1 MQYPAMHLIQQTFQA
16 DSIQDIEEAVREQM
30 STRTF
35 PVSAGA
41 NIAVAVGSRG
51 IHDIQP
57 IVKTVVACLK
67 EMDLNPFIIPGM
79 GSHGGATAE
88 GQIGVLEDMG
98 VSQATV
104 GVPVVSSMEVVSL
117 GKLESG
123 YNVLFSKDAMEADGV
138 FVINRVKP
146 HTLFRRPV
154 ESGLCKMLV
163 IGCGKRKGAESIH
176 AFGVADAIEPA
187 ARIIIEKAP
196 ILCGLAV
203 LENARGGTQALEL
216 AMPEA
221 FIQVDR
227 KLLKEA
233 WKFFPTL
240 PIKKLDLLIM
250 DEIGKDISGSG
261 MDPNITGHWRRD
273 GGDRDP
279 DYRFIIVLD
288 LTEPSHG
295 NAMGIG
301 WADLTTK
308 RLMDKIDLD
317 AMYMNA
323 ITSGVF
329 RAVRLPIALDTDRDV
344 IDTALGKVPDPVH
357 SRVARI
363 KNTLELETFWA
374 SAALV
379 SELKETDS
387 VSVSE
392 TSSDM
397 VFDAEGLLL
406 PFK

>member
-1 MQYPAMHLIQQTFQA
+1 MQYPTMHCIQQTFQA
-16 DSIQDIEEAVREQM
+16 DSLQDVEGAVRQQV
-30 STRTF
+30 SPRTF
-35 PVSAGA
+35 SLPPGA
-41 NIAVAVGSRG
+41 RVAVVVGSRG

-57 IVKTVVACLK
+57 IAKTVVDCLK
-67 EMDLNPFIIPGM
+67 EKGLDPFIMPGM

-88 GQIGVLEDMG
+88 GQIGVLEGMG
-98 VSQATV
+98 ISQATM
-104 GVPVVSSMEVVSL
+104 GAPVVSSMEVASL

-123 YNVLFSKDAMEADGV
+123 YEVLFAKDAMEADGV

-163 IGCGKRKGAESIH
+163 IGCGKHKGAESIH

-196 ILCGLAV
+196 ILCGLAIV
-203 LENARGGTQALEL
+203 ENARGGTQTVEL

-221 FIQVDR
+221 FIEVDR
-227 KLLKEA
+227 RLLKEA
-233 WKFFPTL
+233 WKLFPKL
-240 PIKKLDLLIM
+240 PIKKLDLLII
-250 DEIGKDISGSG
+250 DEIGKNISGGG

-273 GGDRDP
+273 GGERDP

-288 LTEPSHG
+288 LTQPSHG
-295 NAMGIG
+295 NAIGIG

-308 RLMDKIDLD
+308 RLMDKIDLH

-323 ITSGVF
+323 ITAGVF
-329 RAVRLPIALDTDRDV
+329 RSVRLPITLDTDREV
-344 IDTALGKVPDPVH
+344 IDTALDKIPNPAY

-374 SAALV
+374 SAALLP
-379 SELKETDS
+379 ELQETEG

-392 TSSDM
+392 TASDM
-397 VFDAEGLLL
+397 VFNDGGALL

>member
-1 MQYPAMHLIQQTFQA
+1 MQYPAMHTIQQTFQA
-16 DSIQDIEEAVREQM
+16 DSIQDIEGAVRQQM
-30 STRTF
+30 STRTL
-35 PVSAGA
+35 PISPGA
-41 NIAVAVGSRG
+41 RVAVAVGSRG

-98 VSQATV
+98 ISQDTV
-104 GVPVVSSMEVVSL
+104 DAPVVSSMEVVSL

-123 YNVLFSKDAMEADGV
+123 YNVLFAKDAMEADGV
-138 FVINRVKP
+138 FAINRVKP

-163 IGCGKRKGAESIH
+163 IGCGKHKGAESIH

-221 FIQVDR
+221 FIHVDR
-227 KLLKEA
+227 KLLQEA
-233 WKFFPTL
+233 WKLFPKL

-250 DEIGKDISGSG
+250 DEIGKDISGGG

-288 LTEPSHG
+288 LTQPSHG

-308 RLMDKIDLD
+308 RLMDKIDLH
-317 AMYMNA
+317 AMHMNA

-329 RAVRLPIALDTDRDV
+329 RAVRLPIALDTDRNV
-344 IDTALGKVPDPVH
+344 IDTALGKIPNPAD

-363 KNTLELETFWA
+363 KNILELETFWA

-379 SELKETDS
+379 SELKETDG

-392 TSSDM
+392 TPSDM
-397 VFDAEGLLL
+397 LFDAEGLLL